1 MPYISK
7 DTLEVDM
14 LYQGHDDDLPSVH
27 QMQNVEH
34 IHFKMWNSKVPDSV
48 FAIKSL
54 MSMAEEVADYVIA

>member
-1 MPYISK
+1 MPYVSK

-14 LYQGHDDDLPSVH
+14 IRYGDKVLPTVQH
-27 QMQNVEH
+27 LQNVEH

-54 MSMAEEVADYVIA
+54 MNTAEQVADYIIE